1 MSAVPIYV
9 SPASSSGDMLALQNL
24 LDSLGADAILR
35 SGDSCEVRVPRL
47 YIAKLS
53 PVLGSLFHNA
63 SNSTLYANPGALLP
77 TVQLSESGATLIRLI
92 NFIFPLSPTL
102 PPTSAIEETMELL
115 SAAQKYEMSSVL
127 AHIRLCLA
135 QRDPPFIRKDNAFRA
150 YSLAQKYGLRQE
162 AVKSAELTL
171 ELSLTLRDLEGRLD
185 IMPGAYLH
193 ELWTFH
199 DIFRRSARSDVQD
212 FEASSA
218 SSMLKLKCT
227 SCGPFGIPSWLDCYI
242 TSCAMCAFFPRNFVE
257 YQKDWVRHVK
267 KTGCP
272 YCGEISIE
280 VIRTIWTDIDAVF
293 RGCVKKVNNMDS
305 DCPVKLIDLNP
316 QQAEAG
322 LTMLGVDSHSR
333 TRAGSPTTPL
343 SLPECVSVSQADII
357 VRSSD
362 HVDFRI
368 HKLILATSSPV
379 FKDMFSLSQ
388 PSNNEAVDELPVIQL
403 SEDAELV
410 RALITALYPIP
421 FEIPASYD
429 NILALLA
436 TAQKYEM
443 GTVQSS
449 IRAEVSHR
457 KLSILKGAQVFRA
470 YAIASGKRLIP
481 EMNMAA
487 RLSLDLPMT
496 FQHIGVELR
505 LFEGWALRALVEF
518 RILYMDN
525 LISCFK
531 SFFDTSTGPSK
542 IWIACPGPKRH
553 TFIHPRLRLVKFSL
567 CDWSQFDEVGPGL
580 EKSPLAA
587 FDALA
592 SRIYADKPGGGGA
605 GSLSLPAW
613 LHDAFREEIELWSKS
628 FESPLVRPSDVR
640 AKYMSA
646 LQEHVTTDKC
656 AFCMEVH
663 ALEGEE
669 YIVKLERS
677 LTQARNKT
685 TLEVS

>member
-1 MSAVPIYV
+1 MSPVPLYV
-9 SPASSSGDMLALQNL
+9 SPPRNL
-24 LDSLGADAILR
+24 LDSLGTDAILR
-35 SGDSCEVRVPRL
+35 SGDSCEVRVPKL

-53 PVLGSLFHNA
+53 PVLGALFHDA
-63 SNSTLYANPGALLP
+63 SNSTVHANPDALLP

-171 ELSLTLRDLEGRLD
+171 ELSLTLRDLEGRFD

-199 DIFRRSARSDVQD
+199 EIFQKCAISDVRD
-212 FEASSA
+212 FEVSSA
-218 SSMLKLKCT
+218 SSMLKGLKCT
-227 SCGPFGIPSWLDCYI
+227 SRGSFGIPSWLDCYI
-242 TSCAMCAFFPRNFVE
+242 VSAICTFFPRDFIE
-257 YQKDWVRHVK
+257 YQKVWVRHVED
-267 KTGCP
+267 TRCP
-272 YCGEISIE
+272 YCGEISPE
-280 VIRTIWTDIDAVF
+280 VIRTIWTDIDTVF
-293 RGCVKKVNNMDS
+293 RGIVKKAEVG
-305 DCPVKLIDLNP
+305 LIV
-316 QQAEAG
+316 
-322 LTMLGVDSHSR
+322 LGGDSHSR

-343 SLPECVSVSQADII
+343 SLPECVDVSQADII

-388 PSNNEAVDELPVIQL
+388 PSNNEAVDELPIIQL

-410 RALITALYPIP
+410 RALIMALYPIP
-421 FEIPASYD
+421 FEIPASYYR
-429 NILALLA
+429 ILALLA
-436 TAQKYEM
+436 AAQKYEM
-443 GTVQSS
+443 GTVLSS
-449 IRAEVSHR
+449 IRAE
-457 KLSILKGAQVFRA
+457 VFRA
-470 YAIASGKRLIP
+470 YAIASSKRLIP

-505 LFEGWALRALVEF
+505 LFEGWALRVLVEF

-531 SFFDTSTGPSK
+531 AFFDTSTGPSK
-542 IWIACPGPKRH
+542 IWIACPGPKCH
-553 TFIHPRLRLVKFSL
+553 TFIHPKLVKISL
-567 CDWSQFDEVGPGL
+567 CNWSQFDEVGPGL

-587 FDALA
+587 FDPLTP
-592 SRIYADKPGGGGA
+592 RIYADKPGGGGA
-605 GSLSLPAW
+605 GSLSLPVW
-613 LHDAFREEIELWSKS
+613 LHDAFREEIKLWSKS
-628 FESPLVRPSDVR
+628 FESPFVRPSDIR

-646 LQEHVTTDKC
+646 LQEHVATDKC

-669 YIVKLERS
+669 YIVELERS

>member
-1 MSAVPIYV
+1 MSPVPLYV
-9 SPASSSGDMLALQNL
+9 SPASSSGDVLALQNL
-24 LDSLGADAILR
+24 LDSLGTDAILR
-35 SGDSCEVRVPRL
+35 SGDSCEVRVPQL

-53 PVLGSLFHNA
+53 PVLGALFHDA
-63 SNSTLYANPGALLP
+63 SNSTVHANTDALLP

-92 NFIFPLSPTL
+92 NLIFPFSITL

-127 AHIRLCLA
+127 AHIRFCLA

-162 AVKSAELTL
+162 AVKSAKLTL
-171 ELSLTLRDLEGRLD
+171 ELSLTLRDLEGRFD

-199 DIFRRSARSDVQD
+199 EIFRKYAVSDVRD
-212 FEASSA
+212 FEVSSA
-218 SSMLKLKCT
+218 SSMLKGLKCT
-227 SCGPFGIPSWLDCYI
+227 SRGPFGIPSWLDCYI
-242 TSCAMCAFFPRNFVE
+242 VSAICTFFPRDFIE
-257 YQKDWVRHVK
+257 YQKVWVRHVED
-267 KTGCP
+267 TRCP
-272 YCGEISIE
+272 YCGEISPE
-280 VIRTIWTDIDAVF
+280 VIRTIWTDIDTVF
-293 RGCVKKVNNMDS
+293 RGIVKKAEVG
-305 DCPVKLIDLNP
+305 LIV
-316 QQAEAG
+316 
-322 LTMLGVDSHSR
+322 LGGDSHSR

-343 SLPECVSVSQADII
+343 SLPECVDVSQADII

-388 PSNNEAVDELPVIQL
+388 PSNNEAVDELPIIQL

-410 RALITALYPIP
+410 RALIMALYPIP

-429 NILALLA
+429 RILALLA
-436 TAQKYEM
+436 AAQKYEM
-443 GTVQSS
+443 GTVLSS

-457 KLSILKGAQVFRA
+457 KLSILNGAQVFRA
-470 YAIASGKRLIP
+470 YAIASSKRLIP

-518 RILYMDN
+518 RMLYMDN

-553 TFIHPRLRLVKFSL
+553 TFIHPRLVRFLL
-567 CDWSQFDEVGPGL
+567 CNWSQFDEVGPGL

-587 FDALA
+587 FDPLA
-592 SRIYADKPGGGGA
+592 PRIYADKPGGGGA

-613 LHDAFREEIELWSKS
+613 LHDAFREEIELWSES
-628 FESPLVRPSDVR
+628 FESPLIRPSDIR

-646 LQEHVTTDKC
+646 LQEHVATDKC

-669 YIVKLERS
+669 YIVELECS
-677 LTQARNKT
+677 LTQARDKT
-685 TLEVS
+685 TLEIS

>member
-1 MSAVPIYV
+1 MSPVPLYV

-24 LDSLGADAILR
+24 LDSHGTDAILR
-35 SGDSCEVRVPRL
+35 SGDSCEVRVPKH
-47 YIAKLS
+47 YIAMFS
-53 PVLGSLFHNA
+53 PVLGALFHDA
-63 SNSTLYANPGALLP
+63 SNSTVHANPDALLP

-92 NFIFPLSPTL
+92 NLILPRSPTL

-127 AHIRLCLA
+127 AHIRLRLA
-135 QRDPPFIRKDNAFRA
+135 QRDPPFIRKDNAFRV
-150 YSLAQKYGLRQE
+150 YSLAQKYGLHQE

-171 ELSLTLRDLEGRLD
+171 ELSLTLQDLEGRLN

-199 DIFRRSARSDVQD
+199 EIFRRSAISGIRD
-212 FEASSA
+212 FEVSSA
-218 SSMLKLKCT
+218 SSMLKGLKCT
-227 SCGPFGIPSWLDCYI
+227 SRGPFGIPSWLDCYLI
-242 TSCAMCAFFPRNFVE
+242 SAICTLLPCDFIE
-257 YQKDWVRHVK
+257 YQKVWVRHVK
-267 KTGCP
+267 DTRCP
-272 YCGEISIE
+272 YCGEISPE
-280 VIRTIWTDIDAVF
+280 VIRTIWTDIDTVF
-293 RGCVKKVNNMDS
+293 RGIVKK
-305 DCPVKLIDLNP
+305 
-316 QQAEAG
+316 AEAG
-322 LTMLGVDSHSR
+322 LTILGGDSHSR
-333 TRAGSPTTPL
+333 TCAGSPTTL
-343 SLPECVSVSQADII
+343 SLPECVDVSQADII

-362 HVDFRI
+362 YVDFRV

-379 FKDMFSLSQ
+379 FKDMFSLSR
-388 PSNNEAVDELPVIQL
+388 PSNNEAVDELPIVQL

-429 NILALLA
+429 RILALLA
-436 TAQKYEM
+436 AAQKYEM

-457 KLSILKGAQVFRA
+457 KLSVLNGAQVFRA
-470 YAIASGKRLIP
+470 YAIASSKGLVP
-481 EMNMAA
+481 EMDMVA

-496 FQHIGVELR
+496 FEYIGVELR
-505 LFEGWALRALVEF
+505 LFEGWALRALVKF
-518 RILYMDN
+518 RILYIDN

-542 IWIACPGPKRH
+542 IWIACPGPKCD
-553 TFIHPRLRLVKFSL
+553 TFIFPRFINISL
-567 CDWSQFDEVGPGL
+567 CNWSQFDEVGPGL

-587 FDALA
+587 FDPLA
-592 SRIYADKPGGGGA
+592 PRIYADKPGGSGA

-613 LHDAFREEIELWSKS
+613 LHDAFREEIKLGSKS